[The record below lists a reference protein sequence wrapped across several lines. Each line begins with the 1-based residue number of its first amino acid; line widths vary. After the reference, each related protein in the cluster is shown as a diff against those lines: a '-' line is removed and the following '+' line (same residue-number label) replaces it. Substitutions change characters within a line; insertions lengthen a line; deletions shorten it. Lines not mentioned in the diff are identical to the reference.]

1 MAATSFNFEMEKN
14 GNYCW
19 NLNTFVFYDFFSLK
33 LHYLQAT
40 FRHFNFPTKSVV
52 NDIKNLIF
60 NIFKI
65 LIFNIFKILIFN
77 IFKILIFNIFK
88 ILIFNIFKIFQ
99 LNRL

>member
-40 FRHFNFPTKSVV
+40 FRHFNFPTESVV
-52 NDIKNLIF
+52 NDIKNLIL
-60 NIFKI
+60 IFKI
-65 LIFNIFKILIFN
+65 EIKKIKFKMLTFLK
-77 IFKILIFNIFK
+77 F
-88 ILIFNIFKIFQ
+88 
-99 LNRL
+99 